1 MGESCLLYC
10 EQITE
15 LWMESAM
22 SSKKKNS
29 ITLKDV
35 AQHAGVSR
43 TTASVALSGSSA
55 YVSQETK
62 KKVIASAKELGYV
75 YNRAAASL
83 RSQSS
88 STIGLIIPNLDNS
101 FYTELLKGAYQEA
114 NNHKKTI
121 LIGCTFGIKEEQDR
135 LISSMIENRVCGIII
150 YAVPGT
156 TDDTILMIKNMG
168 IPVVSINRNLP
179 EYLCDYIGINDFKA
193 GQIAA
198 EHFVKRGHENIA
210 FVGGY
215 EEIVA
220 WRERKAGYMSALTA
234 NGINP
239 NTQIVIQSRLTQK
252 AGYNTVFEL
261 MSRDTKPTAIVCF
274 NDVVA
279 LGVIQALEEIGVKA
293 GESIAVCGIDDIRE
307 SELVC
312 PRLTSISSY
321 PAMRGG
327 KAVELLVNHI
337 GTDLN
342 SPESIIFEPEIQI
355 RKSSDCKG
363 FK

>member
-1 MGESCLLYC
+1 
-10 EQITE
+10 
-15 LWMESAM
+15 M
-22 SSKKKNS
+22 SNKKKNS

-55 YVSQETK
+55 YVSDETK
-62 KKVIASAKELGYV
+62 KKVIASAKELGYI

-114 NNHKKTI
+114 NNSKKTI

-156 TDDTILMIKNMG
+156 TDDTIMMIKNIG

-179 EYLCDYIGINDFKA
+179 EYLCDYIGVNEFRA

-198 EHFVKRGHENIA
+198 EHFVKLGHTNIA

-220 WRERKAGYMSALTA
+220 YRERKAGYLSVLSA
-234 NGINP
+234 NGINI
-239 NTQIVIQSRLTQK
+239 NMSVVIQCKLTQE
-252 AGYNTVFEL
+252 AGYDTARDL
-261 MSRDTKPTAIVCF
+261 MSRDSRPTAIVCF

-279 LGVIQALEEIGVKA
+279 LGVMNALDDLGIVV
-293 GESIAVCGIDDIRE
+293 GEDIAVSGIDNIRE
-307 SELVC
+307 TELVK
-312 PRLTSISSY
+312 PKMTTISSF
-321 PAMRGG
+321 PTLRGG
-327 KAVELLVNHI
+327 KAVELLVNRI
-337 GTDLN
+337 ESDQDN
-342 SPESIIFEPEIQI
+342 PESIILEPEIHV
-355 RKSSDCKG
+355 RGSSKCKG
-363 FK
+363 FGNI